1 MHLRC
6 MRTTCTYPT
15 CTCTCACACAQH
27 CTACTPCAHCTWQ
40 FAGHTSDC
48 LCLSVAP
55 DGPPKIFATGGLD
68 NTVLHLLWL
77 ELYTYYGSTYYD
89 STTSCTVPCTISWT
103 VPCVTPWTTPCTT
116 HAPARVSRARCACA
130 LPMRHA
136 QLCHLAI
143 TPQVRLWDISS
154 GKCVR
159 IFLAKSE
166 VNAICKQYS
175 VYCGSEHAT
184 CRTNRVRTQSTNS

>member
-1 MHLRC
+1 MC
-6 MRTTCTYPT
+6 MCMCMCP
-15 CTCTCACACAQH
+15 
-27 CTACTPCAHCTWQ
+27 ACTPRAHCTWQ

-68 NTVLHLLWL
+68 NTVLRLLRLRLPWL
-77 ELYTYYGSTYYD
+77 YH
-89 STTSCTVPCTISWT
+89 IMH
-103 VPCVTPWTTPCTT
+103 
-116 HAPARVSRARCACA
+116 HAMRYLMSHAIRHAMDRI
-130 LPMRHA
+130 MRHLMHHLVSHVPA
-136 QLCHLAI
+136 AAAVGHAWLCHLFI

-159 IFLAKSE
+159 TFLAKSE

-175 VYCGSEHAT
+175 VGCFVALGHAT
-184 CRTNRVRTQSTNS
+184 CRTNSRRAGLYLSPARN